1 MFWILFLLLAWAGVL
16 TSATRLLRAATEAA
30 EPAPRPAAVRRHGAL
45 SLYEA
50 AYLAGG
56 PERVA
61 VLTLLSME
69 RRHRLLL
76 ARTGWATVLDPVG
89 RDAHERAVLGA
100 FGPDGQ
106 SPVSAVRRAA
116 AAHAAVRALADRL
129 DEAGLAV
136 PREVRDA
143 VSDGARSVRRAAVL
157 VVAMAAASL
166 AVPADGATVA
176 KVLYWF
182 ALPMLLVVCCLA
194 VAGPGGPGCSPWA
207 SPAGQRLL
215 LALERER
222 AGADPLAAVAVRGL
236 RAVRDPDLR
245 AALGRDTP

>member
-16 TSATRLLRAATEAA
+16 TSAARLLRAATEAA
-30 EPAPRPAAVRRHGAL
+30 EPAPRPAAAGRPGAL
-45 SLYEA
+45 NLYEA

-76 ARTGWATVLDPVG
+76 ARTGWATVLDPVA
-89 RDAHERAVLGA
+89 RDAHERAVLAA

-106 SPVSAVRRAA
+106 SPVPALRRAV

-136 PREVRDA
+136 PWEVRDA
-143 VSDGARSVRRAAVL
+143 VADGVRSVWWAAVL
-157 VVAMAAASL
+157 VAAMAGAAL
-166 AVPADGATVA
+166 AVPADGADVS

-182 ALPMLLVVCCLA
+182 ALPMLLAVCCLA
-194 VAGPGGPGCSPWA
+194 IAGTGGPAHSPWA

-215 LALERER
+215 AALDRDR
-222 AGADPLAAVAVRGL
+222 APADPLAAVAVRGL
-236 RAVRDPDLR
+236 SAVHDPDLR
-245 AALGRDTP
+245 AALGRP

>member
-16 TSATRLLRAATEAA
+16 TSAARLLRAATEAA
-30 EPAPRPAAVRRHGAL
+30 DPAPRPAAARRPGKL
-45 SLYEA
+45 NLYEA

-76 ARTGWATVLDPVG
+76 ARTGWATVLDPVA
-89 RDAHERAVLGA
+89 RDAHERAVLAA

-106 SPVSAVRRAA
+106 SPVSALREAA
-116 AAHAAVRALADRL
+116 AAHSAVLALADRL

-136 PREVRDA
+136 PCGVREA
-143 VSDGARSVRRAAVL
+143 VADGVRSVRWAAVL
-157 VVAMAAASL
+157 VVVMAGAAL
-166 AVPADGATVA
+166 AVPADGADVS

-182 ALPMLLVVCCLA
+182 ALPVLLAVCCLA
-194 VAGPGGPGCSPWA
+194 IAGPGGPAHSPWA
-207 SPAGQRLL
+207 SPAGRRLL
-215 LALERER
+215 VALDSDR
-222 AGADPLAAVAVRGL
+222 APADPLAAVAVRGL
-236 RAVRDPDLR
+236 SAVHDRDLR
-245 AALGRDTP
+245 AALGRP